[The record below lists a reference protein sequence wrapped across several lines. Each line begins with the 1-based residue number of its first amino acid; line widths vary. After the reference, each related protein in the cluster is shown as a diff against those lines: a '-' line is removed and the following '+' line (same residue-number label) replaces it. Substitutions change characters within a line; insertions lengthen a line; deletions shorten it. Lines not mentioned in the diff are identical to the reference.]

1 MVSDGRAPRGARHG
15 PWCRSTAAG
24 WWPGPRT
31 TSPSA
36 SRKVLP
42 CQGQVTQSWRIC
54 RRPAVRPCECR
65 WHRSPGRRHL
75 GVKQDRHPRSVDLPG
90 RAVGRIRHGAHLCP
104 RVWSRGPGGVVD
116 VDVLDEGE
124 VSAEVTA
131 DKQGCASPV
140 AYQQGL
146 SVLRN
151 CHSNTGETTVRTSG
165 PAVPLGDRLH
175 PQGTY
180 SDASPVSWGC
190 GQRGLG
196 QRSTGNRTGY
206 GFRFGTGGH
215 RRVTVDGIDTFY
227 REAGRRQMGRWFC
240 CLMAIRVRRMRFS
253 AARRGR
259 RPHRGRL
266 SATVCEP
273 RIRSSGR
280 RAVPGSPRR

>member
-1 MVSDGRAPRGARHG
+1 MVA
-15 PWCRSTAAG
+15 
-24 WWPGPRT
+24 GPRT

-75 GVKQDRHPRSVDLPG
+75 GGKQDRHPRSVDLPG

-116 VDVLDEGE
+116 VDGLDEGE

-151 CHSNTGETTVRTSG
+151 SSQQYRRNNGANVRPCRPPRRSTS
-165 PAVPLGDRLH
+165 PP
-175 PQGTY
+175 GTY

-227 REAGRRQMGRWFC
+227 RESGPADGPVV
-240 CLMAIRVRRMRFS
+240 LL
-253 AARRGR
+253 
-259 RPHRGRL
+259 PHGYPCSSYAFLGSSSRKTTSRGRL
-266 SATVCEP
+266 WCDSVWATNSIKRSAS
-273 RIRSSGR
+273 RAWFSSS
-280 RAVPGSPRR
+280 VTT

>member
-1 MVSDGRAPRGARHG
+1 VVSDGRAPRGARHG

-151 CHSNTGETTVRTSG
+151 SSQQYRRNDGANVRPCRPLRRSTSPPGHLLGCVSGELGLRSARFR
-165 PAVPLGDRLH
+165 PAVDGESDRIRLSLRH
-175 PQGTY
+175 
-180 SDASPVSWGC
+180 
-190 GQRGLG
+190 RGAPP
-196 QRSTGNRTGY
+196 
-206 GFRFGTGGH
+206 GH
-215 RRVTVDGIDTFY
+215 RR
-227 REAGRRQMGRWFC
+227 R
-240 CLMAIRVRRMRFS
+240 
-253 AARRGR
+253 
-259 RPHRGRL
+259 H
-266 SATVCEP
+266 
-273 RIRSSGR
+273 
-280 RAVPGSPRR
+280 